1 MVELFFD
8 AVKAVTFPT
17 EHVFLVQFH
26 VVKGDFTAAIHTQT
40 ELFKFGH
47 FDARFAHINKPFGV
61 DRFVRR
67 SPPSRAITTMYGV

>member
-1 MVELFFD
+1 MVKLFFD

-40 ELFKFGH
+40 ELFQ
-47 FDARFAHINKPFGV
+47 V
-61 DRFVRR
+61 W
-67 SPPSRAITTMYGV
+67 SL